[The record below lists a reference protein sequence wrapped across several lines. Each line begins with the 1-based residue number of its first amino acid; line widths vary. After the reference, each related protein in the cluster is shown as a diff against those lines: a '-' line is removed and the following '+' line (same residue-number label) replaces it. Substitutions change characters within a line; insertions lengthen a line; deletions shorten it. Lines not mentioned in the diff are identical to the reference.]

1 MNGDSPENDLD
12 DDMISFGLELSDRE
26 IYSIGSIVA
35 LWGSLESAIFCQTL
49 ETYGVMPNN
58 ELPKAMNNM
67 QSSQVLPLWKERVVD
82 AATGKRRE
90 VLQEQYEK
98 IVRFSPLRH
107 AMVHGMWDW
116 SGGDPEKI
124 EVWRVRKDE
133 ILEITITAGD
143 LARFST
149 ELRKLNFKIRYPSGL
164 EEYTQ
169 QMSQNGLYISR
180 RLVALITDSPSV
192 EDWNPFGQLPSEP
205 TTE

>member
-35 LWGSLESAIFCQTL
+35 LWGSLESEVFCQTL
-49 ETYGVMPNN
+49 ETYDVGSID

-67 QSSQVLPLWKERVVD
+67 QPSQVLQLWKERVVEVT
-82 AATGKRRE
+82 TGKRRE
-90 VLQEQYEK
+90 VLREQYEK

-116 SGGDPEKI
+116 SRGDPEKI
-124 EVWRVRKDE
+124 KVWRVRKDE
-133 ILEITITAGD
+133 IQEITITAGD
-143 LARFST
+143 LAHFST
-149 ELRKLNFKIRYPSGL
+149 ELRKLNFKVRYPGGL
-164 EEYTQ
+164 EEYAE
-169 QMSQNGLYISR
+169 QMSQHGSYISR
-180 RLVALITDSPSV
+180 RFVALITDSPSA
-192 EDWNPFGQLPSEP
+192 EDWYHFGQLPSGP